1 MKQDPFRSSDKDQEL
16 EAFCMA
22 VRLTRPLL
30 RHITATVDAG
40 ARAHGVTV
48 GQRAVLEALYEGGP
62 MSGPQLVAALALKRQ
77 FVFRMLGETDSAGLT
92 VRQPNPKRARAY
104 IHLLTEKGRMA
115 ISAIRDA
122 ERATLRDFISRQN
135 PREIAIWSKLQAS
148 LTAFFASRDQ
158 EHQPTKRSS

>member
-16 EAFCMA
+16 EAFYMA
-22 VRLTRPLL
+22 VRLTRPML

-62 MSGPQLVAALALKRQ
+62 MSGPQLVGALALKRQ
-77 FVFRMLGETDSAGLT
+77 FVFRMLGETDNAGLT

-104 IHLLTEKGRMA
+104 IHLLTDDGHRA
-115 ISAIRDA
+115 LCAIREA
-122 ERATLRDFISRQN
+122 ERATLREFVARQD
-135 PREIAIWSKLQAS
+135 PGEIAIWSRLQAS
-148 LTAFFASRDQ
+148 LTAFFASR
-158 EHQPTKRSS
+158 EHEQQHTNRRP